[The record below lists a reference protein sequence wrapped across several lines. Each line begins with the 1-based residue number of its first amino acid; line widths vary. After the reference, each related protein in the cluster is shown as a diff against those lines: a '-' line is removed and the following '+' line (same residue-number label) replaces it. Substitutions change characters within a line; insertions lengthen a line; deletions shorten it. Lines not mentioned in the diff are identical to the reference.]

1 MGEISKAPVLTC
13 FGEGTSRWQCLPAA
27 GAGLPALADP
37 ERAGLWHVGAGSGSP
52 CLGRQGCS
60 FPAGCFGGEPA
71 SLQSRATSL
80 LPLLTRQADRGSE
93 VQRDGS
99 PPRFLIL

>member
-1 MGEISKAPVLTC
+1 MLERVL
-13 FGEGTSRWQCLPAA
+13 G
-27 GAGLPALADP
+27 ALAWAG
-37 ERAGLWHVGAGSGSP
+37 RAA
-52 CLGRQGCS
+52 
-60 FPAGCFGGEPA
+60 A
-71 SLQSRATSL
+71 SLQVVLEVNQPLQSRATSL